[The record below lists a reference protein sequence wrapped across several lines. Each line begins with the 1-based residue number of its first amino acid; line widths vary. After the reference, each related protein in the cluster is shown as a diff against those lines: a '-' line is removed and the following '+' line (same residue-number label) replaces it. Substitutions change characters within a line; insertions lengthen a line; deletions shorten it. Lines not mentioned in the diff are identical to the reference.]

1 MKTYFISML
10 LLAGISTYAMPNNTS
25 KNEKK
30 ATVTTIST
38 VESNAA
44 VAMKQL
50 QDENMQLRQQMLNLA
65 NENEELKGMIS
76 FQTMMQKMFAQ
87 LGAQKQAE
95 ENEELKA
102 QISYN
107 TMMANVVKMLQ
118 TTTIK

>member
-10 LLAGISTYAMPNNTS
+10 LLVGISSYAMPNVTS

-50 QDENMQLRQQMLNLA
+50 QDENLQLKQQMMNLA
-65 NENEELKGMIS
+65 NENEELKGTLS
-76 FQTMMQKMFAQ
+76 FQSMMQKMFAQ
-87 LGAQKQAE
+87 LNAQKQAE

-107 TMMANVVKMLQ
+107 NMMANVVRVLQ
-118 TTTIK
+118 NTATK

>member
-1 MKTYFISML
+1 ML
-10 LLAGISTYAMPNNTS
+10 LLVGITSYATPNLTS

-44 VAMKQL
+44 AAMKQL
-50 QDENMQLRQQMLNLA
+50 QDENLQLKQLMLNLA
-65 NENEELKGMIS
+65 NENEELKGTLS

-87 LGAQKQAE
+87 LNAQKQAE

-107 TMMANVVKMLQ
+107 NMMANVVRVLQ
-118 TTTIK
+118 NTATK

>member
-10 LLAGISTYAMPNNTS
+10 MLVGISSFAMPNYTS

-44 VAMKQL
+44 VAIKQL
-50 QDENMQLRQQMLNLA
+50 QDENMLLRQQMMELS
-65 NENEELKGMIS
+65 NENEELKGTIS
-76 FQTMMQKMFAQ
+76 FQSLMQKMFAQ
-87 LGAQKQAE
+87 LVAQKQAE
-95 ENEELKA
+95 ESEELKA

-107 TMMANVVKMLQ
+107 TMMANVVRVLQ
-118 TTTIK
+118 ITPTK